1 MSTIAPPP
9 RRRNPAYPQQTLQY
23 VLTKTAQKL
32 PATLK
37 TGRPQVEY
45 TFQTGTQIGKTL
57 PQVLHSNA
65 AYFYYLLGEGPGDK
79 KVLKFDYA
87 TKG

>member
-1 MSTIAPPP
+1 
-9 RRRNPAYPQQTLQY
+9 

-37 TGRPQVEY
+37 TGRPKVEY

-65 AYFYYLLGEGPGDK
+65 AYFWK
-79 KVLKFDYA
+79 KPMV
-87 TKG
+87 

>member
-1 MSTIAPPP
+1 M
-9 RRRNPAYPQQTLQY
+9 
-23 VLTKTAQKL
+23 
-32 PATLK
+32 
-37 TGRPQVEY
+37 EY

-79 KVLKFDYA
+79 KVWKFDYA